1 MVGFGIG
8 LGPFLSLLLPL
19 FPAEEE
25 MMIYDLYPSACFF
38 FFFFLGYIINFDF
51 FFISWVLDG
60 VGYPIN

>member
-1 MVGFGIG
+1 
-8 LGPFLSLLLPL
+8 
-19 FPAEEE
+19 
-25 MMIYDLYPSACFF
+25 MIYTQALVF